1 MQQIT
6 ITLRELDDQRE
17 LRVAAT
23 ELGGDGSDAGDGGQV
38 TVELLPGRYG
48 CGAGTGQERLGCGL
62 GVDEVTRGCD
72 RLGCVRERRSQR
84 IQDRIRSTLGEGG
97 VEGADEHPL
106 AIAAEFTGVGDRLLV
121 CWPGNLGCQMWTRDR
136 GDGRTEVL
144 TVSWWESHAAII
156 GFAGS
161 DIEAAVFYPEDD
173 EYLVDRE
180 TTVSHFE
187 VAAAQAG

>member
-1 MQQIT
+1 VGRRPGVVEEMVMIARMWRGWVRTEQANAYVAYIT
-6 ITLRELDDQRE
+6 GTGLREY
-17 LRVAAT
+17 AAT
-23 ELGGDGSDAGDGGQV
+23 S
-38 TVELLPGRYG
+38 
-48 CGAGTGQERLGCGL
+48 
-62 GVDEVTRGCD
+62 
-72 RLGCVRERRSQR
+72 
-84 IQDRIRSTLGEGG
+84 
-97 VEGADEHPL
+97 
-106 AIAAEFTGVGDRLLV
+106 
-121 CWPGNLGCQMWTRDR
+121 GNLGCQMWTRDL

-144 TVSWWESHAAII
+144 TVSWWESRAAII

>member
-1 MQQIT
+1 MQEGDTTRDLSVREPLAPIHRAGSHRCGQETGVVEEMVMIARMWRGWVRTEQANAYVAYIT
-6 ITLRELDDQRE
+6 GTGLREY
-17 LRVAAT
+17 AAT
-23 ELGGDGSDAGDGGQV
+23 
-38 TVELLPGRYG
+38 
-48 CGAGTGQERLGCGL
+48 
-62 GVDEVTRGCD
+62 
-72 RLGCVRERRSQR
+72 
-84 IQDRIRSTLGEGG
+84 
-97 VEGADEHPL
+97 
-106 AIAAEFTGVGDRLLV
+106 
-121 CWPGNLGCQMWTRDR
+121 PGNLGCQMWTRDL

-144 TVSWWESHAAII
+144 TVSWWESRAAII

>member
-1 MQQIT
+1 MPARPRLDRGYERWSSATRRRRGDGHDHSDGRGWVRTEQANAYVAYIT
-6 ITLRELDDQRE
+6 GTGLREY
-17 LRVAAT
+17 AAT
-23 ELGGDGSDAGDGGQV
+23 
-38 TVELLPGRYG
+38 
-48 CGAGTGQERLGCGL
+48 
-62 GVDEVTRGCD
+62 
-72 RLGCVRERRSQR
+72 
-84 IQDRIRSTLGEGG
+84 
-97 VEGADEHPL
+97 
-106 AIAAEFTGVGDRLLV
+106 
-121 CWPGNLGCQMWTRDR
+121 PGNLGCQMWTTDL

-144 TVSWWESHAAII
+144 TVSWWESRAAII